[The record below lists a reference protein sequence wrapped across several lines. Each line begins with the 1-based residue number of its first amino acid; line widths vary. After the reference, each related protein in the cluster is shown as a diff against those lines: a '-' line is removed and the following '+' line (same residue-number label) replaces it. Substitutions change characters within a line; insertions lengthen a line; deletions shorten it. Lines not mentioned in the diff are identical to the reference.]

1 MNAAV
6 TSSSNAGRLFSPKTH
21 SVHIIERTE
30 KVKKSA
36 YCKSESR
43 TYIGRASAI
52 TIDDDFVLASNVFQV
67 DFIVL
72 ANNTPQSLLNNCV
85 GGSFYSSTSQEI
97 FSSIVEAAVGVLT
110 VDTQKTLHSMSKNTF
125 TGTPPPFIAKVL
137 LAKEFN
143 SRPTTPSD
151 ILDDK
156 MFGFVKLFIAS
167 LAKEC
172 ISSEVKDLKN
182 AKVLLEKRMNSTT
195 VEGWLAFRSSLAQ
208 QLLPSSS
215 METLP
220 LPPMPPS
227 NEVWAFLD
235 NRDCPVSQVIDRNIH
250 CVEMK
255 NFTKYSIRNVVLELQ
270 VAYSTFEIGSRFR
283 VNRFSNEVG
292 TVEDGKYLNG
302 AFEGSDTLIRI
313 SHKYF
318 VVQDEESPEH

>member
-1 MNAAV
+1 
-6 TSSSNAGRLFSPKTH
+6 
-21 SVHIIERTE
+21 
-30 KVKKSA
+30 
-36 YCKSESR
+36 
-43 TYIGRASAI
+43 
-52 TIDDDFVLASNVFQV
+52 
-67 DFIVL
+67 
-72 ANNTPQSLLNNCV
+72 
-85 GGSFYSSTSQEI
+85 
-97 FSSIVEAAVGVLT
+97 
-110 VDTQKTLHSMSKNTF
+110 
-125 TGTPPPFIAKVL
+125 
-137 LAKEFN
+137 
-143 SRPTTPSD
+143 
-151 ILDDK
+151 

-255 NFTKYSIRNVVLELQ
+255 NFTKYSIRIVVLELQ

-283 VNRFSNEVG
+283 MNRFSNEVG